1 MITAASNGRLK
12 RLIRLNQRA
21 KSRREEN
28 VFLAEG
34 VKMFLEAPP
43 EKIREVYVAES
54 FVPDDACGAKLSQIG
69 CEVVA
74 DALFSRISDTC
85 TPQGILCV
93 VEQFH

>member
-43 EKIREVYVAES
+43 EKV
-54 FVPDDACGAKLSQIG
+54 
-69 CEVVA
+69 
-74 DALFSRISDTC
+74 
-85 TPQGILCV
+85 LCPG
-93 VEQFH
+93 